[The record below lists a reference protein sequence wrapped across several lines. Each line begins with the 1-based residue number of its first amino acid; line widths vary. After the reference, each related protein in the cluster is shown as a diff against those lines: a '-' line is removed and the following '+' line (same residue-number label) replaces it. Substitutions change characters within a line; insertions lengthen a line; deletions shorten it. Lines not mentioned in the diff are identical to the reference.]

1 MNKAALIGTS
11 ALGAGGA
18 GIGGFLLL
26 LLKPSEITFSQKYK
40 SALLDLSEN
49 SKDTSLW
56 NSKFESLK
64 GKNPVHEK
72 LKEAVGKVTSSL
84 EEAKSLHKQGCK
96 AIYGASVESGKN
108 YFNDFKSY
116 CSKTVKEGTSGTW
129 ISGAKTV
136 TTDWN
141 PSLTSLHGHQGE
153 LHSDFETVKK
163 ILTPSD
169 FHDDQ
174 REKLRV
180 LCETIGGEL
189 LEDDSLRI
197 KNAQSFCMKS
207 SG

>member
-1 MNKAALIGTS
+1 MNKAALIGTG
-11 ALGAGGA
+11 ALGAGGT
-18 GIGGFLLL
+18 GIGGFF
-26 LLKPSEITFSQKYK
+26 LLKPSGSEITFSQKYK
-40 SALLDLSEN
+40 SALLDLSES

-64 GKNPVHEK
+64 EKNPIHKK
-72 LKEAVGKVTSSL
+72 LQEAVGKVTSSP

-116 CSKTVKEGTSGTW
+116 CSKTVKEGTAGAW

-163 ILTPSD
+163 TLTPSAFD
-169 FHDDQ
+169 DDQ
-174 REKLRV
+174 REKLRA

-197 KNAQSFCMKS
+197 KSAQSFCVKR